1 MFVKTSTVRRDNK
14 RYQYLSLVEA
24 VREGGRTRHR
34 TVLRLGEAGALRAS
48 GQLERIIA
56 ALQRHVD
63 DAGGH
68 GDVEAET
75 SRSAG
80 AVAAVAAYW
89 DRLGLGEHFGGGQ
102 GADAVFAMVANRLAD
117 PCSKRRVVEWM
128 AADVAAPAGFSAPP
142 LHRYYR
148 ALDAVAGAKEATE
161 AHLYSRVADLAN
173 LDLRLVCYDLTSTYF
188 EGATEA
194 SERFASR
201 AFGFSRD
208 HRGDRP
214 QVVIGLLTTSD
225 GIPIA
230 HHASPA
236 TPPTSL
242 PWRGRSRT

>member
-1 MFVKTSTVRRDNK
+1 
-14 RYQYLSLVEA
+14 
-24 VREGGRTRHR
+24 
-34 TVLRLGEAGALRAS
+34 
-48 GQLERIIA
+48 
-56 ALQRHVD
+56 
-63 DAGGH
+63 
-68 GDVEAET
+68 
-75 SRSAG
+75 
-80 AVAAVAAYW
+80 
-89 DRLGLGEHFGGGQ
+89 
-102 GADAVFAMVANRLAD
+102 
-117 PCSKRRVVEWM
+117 M